1 MASTG
6 HQSSSTSDS
15 PQKHILEITEKVPR
29 LICVHHPG
37 HVINPAKAIETL
49 GGKEGLNKM
58 KTAKIVPLN
67 FRPKFKMSHPIL
79 GEASDSAN
87 ILIKVRRKKRKPKSV
102 AGSAYGTDT
111 ATTTVHAEIVGRV
124 VRRVDFRRLSD
135 FQVCPSVPNTPST
148 LQQIDSSHY
157 IKFDSTGSNLRAHHV
172 VCFPR
177 RRRLPAATT
186 PSMRHSSSNG
196 KTGAEGGETRTGR
209 WGTEEFLS
217 TLIADIE
224 RMLKVKDSSL
234 RNRFRAWYDR
244 LPAEADEEEEDVK
257 AIKSSSSSRLSSS
270 SLSSD
275 SAMVNRVGA
284 HPTAAEEAVYINI
297 MPLEAKSSTC
307 KSGSS
312 IISHNSTIPINS
324 QGVTVLPPPVSS
336 ADAVARMSPL
346 ALALKITRMMT
357 LRQQE
362 NAAGVAAAADVYLP
376 TSRSLLDFDRVHV
389 LKKQPTTTV
398 ESGNRATKTMAERKK
413 IRKIKRKRTTIK
425 NNNKSQKNGNA
436 SKKSSSNA
444 TIDDNDDNDDTVAM
458 VVEEEEDDDDEEEKE
473 EEEREGRGEESQ
485 AP

>member
-1 MASTG
+1 
-6 HQSSSTSDS
+6 
-15 PQKHILEITEKVPR
+15 
-29 LICVHHPG
+29 
-37 HVINPAKAIETL
+37 
-49 GGKEGLNKM
+49 
-58 KTAKIVPLN
+58 
-67 FRPKFKMSHPIL
+67 
-79 GEASDSAN
+79 
-87 ILIKVRRKKRKPKSV
+87 
-102 AGSAYGTDT
+102 
-111 ATTTVHAEIVGRV
+111 
-124 VRRVDFRRLSD
+124 
-135 FQVCPSVPNTPST
+135 
-148 LQQIDSSHY
+148 
-157 IKFDSTGSNLRAHHV
+157 
-172 VCFPR
+172 
-177 RRRLPAATT
+177 
-186 PSMRHSSSNG
+186 
-196 KTGAEGGETRTGR
+196 
-209 WGTEEFLS
+209 
-217 TLIADIE
+217 
-224 RMLKVKDSSL
+224 
-234 RNRFRAWYDR
+234 
-244 LPAEADEEEEDVK
+244 
-257 AIKSSSSSRLSSS
+257 
-270 SLSSD
+270 
-275 SAMVNRVGA
+275 MVNRVGA

-458 VVEEEEDDDDEEEKE
+458 VVEEEEDDDDEEEDGEENDLEDKE
-473 EEEREGRGEESQ
+473 EEEEEAIGDLTDFTPRLFSMINYPRAYRFKELAPRASRTYLPPAPTNQSGSANSSRRRGHAGGDRKQLEVWSLNYKIPQVPIAPPENTYFSGEGQRTPVYSELVERFSSQPIWAKDALVATLRGRYSFNVISKHINCVAYRFSKGPWSQLYIRYGYDPRSNPSSRELQHVRFTIPRDI
-485 AP
+485 APRYKDYIQRHFPKKSNSN